1 MCNGKGIC
9 NAFSELNDPI
19 EQRKR
24 FEAQLILGQQ
34 GNEEAMGLDKD
45 FLQALSYG
53 MPPTAGLGIG
63 IDRLAMIM
71 TNASSIQEV
80 IFFPQMRLLPQ
91 TT

>member
-9 NAFSELNDPI
+9 HAFSELNDLI
-19 EQRKR
+19 EQRGH
-24 FEAQLILGQQ
+24 FEAQLLLRQQ
-34 GNEEAMGLDKD
+34 GDEEAMGLDED

-80 IFFPQMRLLPQ
+80 IFFPQMRQLPQ